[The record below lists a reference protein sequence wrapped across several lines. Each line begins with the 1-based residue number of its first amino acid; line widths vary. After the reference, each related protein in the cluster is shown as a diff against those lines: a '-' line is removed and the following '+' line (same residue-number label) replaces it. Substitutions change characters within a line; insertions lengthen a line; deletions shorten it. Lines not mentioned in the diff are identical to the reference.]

1 MTSELKKKISEITRP
16 AVGEVYYHYRDI
28 NREKPY
34 KIKAIA
40 LREESLEPTVIYE
53 AQYGENMIWDRLV
66 KDWNSSV
73 LFQNEIVPRFS
84 R

>member
-1 MTSELKKKISEITRP
+1 MTSELKNKISTIKTP
-16 AVGEVYYHYRDI
+16 AVGEIYYHYRDV
-28 NREKPY
+28 NRERPY
-34 KIKAIA
+34 KIKLLA
-40 LREESLEPTVIYE
+40 LREESLEPAVIYE
-53 AQYGENMIWDRLV
+53 AQHGENMVWDRLL